1 MNEPQKRR
9 WKWLVV
15 SVALGAAIVA
25 ALIFFRGQ
33 LAIDSCLD
41 LGGRWDYEARVCGK
55 P

>member
-15 SVALGAAIVA
+15 SILISAVIVA
-25 ALIFFRGQ
+25 ALVYFRGQ

-41 LGGRWDYEARVCGK
+41 LGGRWDYERNVCDQ
-55 P
+55 

>member
-15 SVALGAAIVA
+15 SVAIAAVVVAAAIY
-25 ALIFFRGQ
+25 LRRE

-41 LGGRWDYEARVCGK
+41 LGGRWDYEAGVCDK
-55 P
+55 S